1 MKKTLLIISGWAHST
16 NAIQPLGD
24 RLATHFD
31 VQLLSGATALTQQ
44 TLPQADA
51 ILTGS
56 MGGLIAFE
64 QLPKRCQK
72 LVLLSGTACFCK
84 QPDYEHGTAPR
95 ILKRMQKQLDQDPH
109 TLIQTFFKNV
119 HAPHRPSHQKK
130 QPPPLDL
137 PALHQG
143 LDYLRKTD
151 LRTLIPSISIPVL
164 IMHGTQD
171 QIIPIGAAQWLHNH
185 LPQSE
190 FISYK
195 GHGHALAA
203 HAFEQ
208 TMQAAE
214 HFLA

>member
-1 MKKTLLIISGWAHST
+1 MKKKLIIISGWAHST

-24 RLATHFD
+24 RLANHFD
-31 VQLLSGATALTQQ
+31 IQLLSGANALKQK
-44 TLPQADA
+44 TLPEADA
-51 ILTGS
+51 ILTSS

-64 QLPKRCQK
+64 RLPARCKK

-84 QPDYEHGTAPR
+84 QPNYKHGTAPR
-95 ILKRMQKQLDQDPH
+95 ILQRMQKQLDQDPH
-109 TLIQTFFKNV
+109 TLIQTFFKKV
-119 HAPHRPSHQKK
+119 HAPHRPSYQKK
-130 QPPPLDL
+130 EPPPLDL

-143 LDYLRKTD
+143 LDYLRQTD

-171 QIIPIGAAQWLHNH
+171 QIIPIGAAQWLHDN

-190 FISYK
+190 FISYE

-208 TMQAAE
+208 TMQAVE
-214 HFLA
+214 YFLV

>member
-119 HAPHRPSHQKK
+119 HAPHLPSHQKK
-130 QPPPLDL
+130 QPPPPRPARPPSRTRLFAQNRSKNSHPLDL
-137 PALHQG
+137 HSRTHHARHPRSNHSHRSRTMATQPPAP
-143 LDYLRKTD
+143 K
-151 LRTLIPSISIPVL
+151 
-164 IMHGTQD
+164 
-171 QIIPIGAAQWLHNH
+171 
-185 LPQSE
+185 
-190 FISYK
+190 
-195 GHGHALAA
+195 
-203 HAFEQ
+203 
-208 TMQAAE
+208 
-214 HFLA
+214 